1 MNNRIVVYGLLTFV
15 MLSWG
20 LNVTALKILVV
31 DMEPIT
37 MNAFRVF
44 VAGVGVLLMLWLTKS
59 VRKLTLKEFGFLT
72 FISLFNVVGHH
83 LFLSVGLSNTT
94 ATNGGLILGLVPI
107 LTAIV
112 SIPILKARLSLIKSI
127 GIIVAFFGVSFVV
140 LIGSTGTFSV
150 SIGDAQVFISGFT
163 QAISFAL
170 IKKAS
175 SKIDARLMTG
185 WMMIIGSMIMFGLSF
200 IFEPHGLSSMAT
212 TDVKLWSVFFASALI
227 ATAFGHMT
235 YNYAIQRI
243 GPSESAVFIN
253 LNPLFALLGGVVFLG
268 EPIYLA
274 QGIGFIL
281 VVIGVLCGS
290 GAVEHWRSHKKEA
303 QLRPPA

>member
-1 MNNRIVVYGLLTFV
+1 MNNRLVVYGLLTFV

-31 DMEPIT
+31 DMAPIT

-59 VRKLTLKEFGFLT
+59 IRKLTLKEYGFLA

-112 SIPILKARLSLIKSI
+112 SIPILKTRLSFIKTV
-127 GIIVAFFGVSFVV
+127 GIIIAFFGVSFVV

-175 SKIDARLMTG
+175 STIDARLMTG
-185 WMMIIGSMIMFGLSF
+185 WMMVIGSVIMFILSF
-200 IFEPHGLSSMAT
+200 IFEPEGLSTMAT

-268 EPIYLA
+268 EAIYIE
-274 QGIGFIL
+274 QGVGFIL

-290 GAVEHWRSHKKEA
+290 GAVEHWRKQKKEV